1 MKIIALVFFEN
12 FTLNILTIY
21 KRFVRPHLDY
31 GDVVY
36 DQFSNDAFSMK
47 LELAKYNAALAI
59 KGAIRGTSHKKV
71 GLEYLQQRR

>member
-1 MKIIALVFFEN
+1 M
-12 FTLNILTIY
+12 
-21 KRFVRPHLDY
+21 DY

-47 LELAKYNAALAI
+47 LELAQYNAALAI